1 MSKILPPDKG
11 VKVSPSLPTNTIYTM
26 NFSPTA
32 ATRHPCTSCQ
42 RRKVKCDRLLPCT
55 GCLTHGQEC
64 QQPVA
69 QRAPRRARRTRDD
82 TVHQRMRQ
90 LEMSLEEIRDT
101 VVRNE
106 TNPVAAG
113 TIVVDGSLP
122 EDSAGKLILEDGK
135 SRYVSGSSWE
145 NLTNEVYI

>member
-1 MSKILPPDKG
+1 
-11 VKVSPSLPTNTIYTM
+11 
-26 NFSPTA
+26 
-32 ATRHPCTSCQ
+32 
-42 RRKVKCDRLLPCT
+42 
-55 GCLTHGQEC
+55 
-64 QQPVA
+64 
-69 QRAPRRARRTRDD
+69 
-82 TVHQRMRQ
+82 MRQ